1 MNKKLLLFAAGIILL
16 AAACGKSANQV
27 GSNDKNSAPVSNN
40 ETVGAKG
47 QGSFKD
53 LIAMGRPLKC
63 ESNFTSEGNTSTG
76 TMYVAGGKMRGD
88 FSSQIAGKET
98 QMHMLVKDQTSYT
111 WIEGTGATM
120 GFKMAITQN
129 SPAQSGKTA
138 KSVNV
143 DQQVS
148 YNCQSWAEDDNQFVV
163 PSGVTFQDQSQMMQ
177 NLAPKTPTPNVGSG
191 KNPAACAACDSAPA
205 SAKAQCLAAL
215 GCK

>member
-1 MNKKLLLFAAGIILL
+1 MNKRLLLFAAGIILL

-27 GSNDKNSAPVSNN
+27 GSNDKNSAPVSNS
-40 ETVGAKG
+40 ETAGAKG

-111 WIEGTGATM
+111 WIEGAGATM

-129 SPAQSGKTA
+129 NPAQSGKTA

-163 PSGVTFQDQSQMMQ
+163 PSGITFQDQSQMMQ
-177 NLAPKTPTPNVGSG
+177 NLAPKSPAGSG
-191 KNPAACAACDSAPA
+191 QNSAACAACDQAGSG
-205 SAKAQCLAAL
+205 KAQCLAAL